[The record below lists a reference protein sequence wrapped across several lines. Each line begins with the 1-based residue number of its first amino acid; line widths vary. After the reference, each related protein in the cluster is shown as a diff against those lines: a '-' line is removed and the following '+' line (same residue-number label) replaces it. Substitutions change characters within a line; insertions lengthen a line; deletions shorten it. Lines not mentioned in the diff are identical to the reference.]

1 MRDAFSDRKL
11 LRRSL
16 NFISDSIFNNY
27 LALRYP
33 RFRIDT
39 HLKQVASFVVTMRV
53 APPIFF
59 SLYLFKHLLVSD
71 SLNLFYLSFFI
82 SGTAVCFFIFWLLF
96 DLYSICETNRKLLF
110 LDLHKLSSLPT
121 LCLLRS
127 IVGTS
132 FVGQGHYGTRP
143 CVHFIPM

>member
-16 NFISDSIFNNY
+16 NFISDSILQITWRFANLGSGSTHILNKSQ
-27 LALRYP
+27 AL
-33 RFRIDT
+33 
-39 HLKQVASFVVTMRV
+39 
-53 APPIFF
+53 
-59 SLYLFKHLLVSD
+59 LL
-71 SLNLFYLSFFI
+71 
-82 SGTAVCFFIFWLLF
+82 
-96 DLYSICETNRKLLF
+96 DLHSICETNRKLLF

-121 LCLLRS
+121 LGLLRS

-143 CVHFIPM
+143 CVHFIPMYSVPGRPTPP